1 MKTGSAWTGG
11 LALWLLGSGLAHAAG
26 QAAPPPAPISIW
38 NLFQVLLGLGVV
50 LIAVLL
56 AAWVL
61 KRLQPSSWGGQGPLR
76 VLATLPI
83 GAKERVLLIQVGEEQ
98 LLIGVTAN
106 QINNLHVLP
115 KVIDEESLRMTDAL
129 PNFPDWLRQAMEKRG
144 AMAQTARLPAWLHK
158 LIKRD

>member
-1 MKTGSAWTGG
+1 MGRGWRRILT
-11 LALWLLGSGLAHAAG
+11 LWLLGTGLARAAG
-26 QAAPPPAPISIW
+26 QAASPPSAISVW
-38 NLFQVLLGLGVV
+38 NLLQVLFGLGVV

-76 VLATLPI
+76 VLATLPV
-83 GAKERVLLIQVGEEQ
+83 GARERVVLIKAGEEQ

-106 QINNLHVLP
+106 QINSLHVLS
-115 KVIDEESLRMTDAL
+115 KTIDEDTLRAADPL
-129 PNFPDWLRQAMEKRG
+129 PNFPEWLRQAMEKRG
-144 AMAQTARLPAWLHK
+144 VMAQKARLPAWLHK